1 MKTTLILLAAI
12 IGFAGNVHAQK
23 FWLTT
28 YEFPGGPKT
37 GLAGMQDS
45 ILFYSTPSMVFR
57 SSDAGQHF
65 DTIFTA
71 SRLYTLFLD
80 SSRVLYGGGNG
91 KIFVS
96 MDLGLTW
103 DSVVVGS
110 YPVVMFREAGSGN
123 IFAAT
128 GTSDMVEG
136 YVGDGISFSS
146 DAGKHW
152 HQRKA
157 GLPIKPFVDRL
168 ASDSHGR
175 VYITIA
181 DDQAPDTKGLF
192 VSDDLGLSWQHEQ
205 IVIDGANTIENTVF
219 VSSASGLSVSPDD
232 SIYLSFEGIARADAS
247 GVLVHLNLVKHRDEI
262 GKPTPWQRMHVGGT
276 GSWWYDAQLNNIHFA
291 RNGDRYSSRTGTATF
306 GATYFM
312 RHGAWWQST
321 DRGLGLDATG
331 MRSEQTFYETST
343 GKIYMIQAYDER
355 LYWADTSVLGIVRSP
370 QISMS
375 SSIYPNPVHR
385 GEHVCVELPMSAGL
399 PLGLGITNSLGQEV
413 GPVDLRA
420 GNLFIAPTAPG
431 VYLLHSDDGLPVGR
445 FIVH

>member
-1 MKTTLILLAAI
+1 MKTTLILLVAI
-12 IGFAGNVHAQK
+12 IGFAGNIHAQK

-45 ILFYSTPSMVFR
+45 VLFYSTPSMVFR
-57 SSDAGQHF
+57 SSNAGQHF

-80 SSRVLYGGGNG
+80 PSHVLYGGGNG

-110 YPVVMFREAGSGN
+110 YPVVMFQEAGSGN

-136 YVGDGISFSS
+136 YVGDGIFYSS

-152 HQRKA
+152 QQRNT

-168 ASDSHGR
+168 AADSHGR

-192 VSDDLGLSWQHEQ
+192 VSDDLGLTWQHEQ

-219 VSSASGLSVSPDD
+219 ISSASGLSVSPDD
-232 SIYLSFEGIARADAS
+232 SVYLSFEGIARADAS

-262 GKPTPWQRMHVGGT
+262 GKPTQWQRMQVGGT

-355 LYWADTSVLGIVRSP
+355 LYWADTSTLAVDRNSQKLLKV
-370 QISMS
+370 
-375 SSIYPNPVHR
+375 SIYPNPVQH
-385 GEHVCVELPMSAGL
+385 GEQVRIELPLDVAGL
-399 PLGLGITNSLGQEV
+399 SSIRTINSLGQEV
-413 GPVDLRA
+413 LWFEPRS
-420 GNLFIAPTAPG
+420 GNTFVAPAARG
-431 VYLLHSDDGLPVGR
+431 VYLVHSETGQPIGR
-445 FIVH
+445 FVVY